1 VTALPL
7 ALTLLLGAPGG
18 GDAQS
23 RLAQA
28 NAAYRGGDFSA
39 AAAGYEALLAEGW
52 ESPGLH
58 LNLGNARF
66 RLGQRGRAAASFE
79 RALRLDPGDTDAR
92 ANLALARA
100 NNVDRVLGE
109 APAPLLARLAERTPA
124 LGAAAAL
131 VAGWLA
137 LWIALAA
144 RRRAPRRV
152 REVSTAT
159 ALAGA
164 AIALAAGLLLA
175 GRAAAARTPAA
186 VVIAPSSAVRD
197 GPEPALRAVFELHE
211 GTRLQVLERRGG
223 AARVRLGNGLEGWV
237 AAGDLEVI

>member
-1 VTALPL
+1 VAGGL
-7 ALTLLLGAPGG
+7 ALG
-18 GDAQS
+18 
-23 RLAQA
+23 
-28 NAAYRGGDFSA
+28 
-39 AAAGYEALLAEGW
+39 
-52 ESPGLH
+52 
-58 LNLGNARF
+58 
-66 RLGQRGRAAASFE
+66 
-79 RALRLDPGDTDAR
+79 
-92 ANLALARA
+92 
-100 NNVDRVLGE
+100 
-109 APAPLLARLAERTPA
+109 
-124 LGAAAAL
+124 
-131 VAGWLA
+131 
-137 LWIALAA
+137 IALAA
-144 RRRAPRRV
+144 RRRTPRRV